1 MKQIGKFGKS
11 FLIFI
16 CMMLVAALFTGCPK
30 PTDGNE
36 ETTVNLTIK
45 GDWPQGIKSIS
56 LVPSGSGSLG
66 FYSDVLTL
74 TSEKKST
81 TLKSSQA
88 WNGVSFTAG
97 TKVQLVIEPEKVN
110 DAGYYEYYA
119 CIDGEEKP
127 QVSVNDTKLTDTST
141 NLEIDLNT
149 QLMGGTPNLKPTNLI
164 TGAYRNGS
172 RDFYTQEFT
181 LTQNNEISYSGL
193 KKIELEKIKLKDS
206 AGYCYVSAAN
216 LSEFDYYKETDY
228 WERKVIADL
237 KKQDTNERPVS
248 ICVKGEPYYWICETS
263 TNYVLNVY
271 GYENYKLD
279 MTECTDF
286 YVDYREYKIYV
297 NAGPK
302 QGELYKPTEGI
313 KIEKIEDS
321 LLTAKKLVSAD
332 PAIEINFS
340 EGQKYTATIEGE
352 DYSGVYK
359 YKDECGTIA
368 AELKITTDIGV
379 TLGTLQKYGDTWA
392 FCDSQ
397 DPNKDPVYFGKVIKI
412 SKNIGDVAPGQ
423 PFYLGTEFIGFETNP
438 STRKIHIKGLTDS
451 DYNEEFTISESSTLE
466 LSGDDQLEPG
476 RYVCTVSVEQDGKK
490 YESNSGYLYVKKLNI
505 IQDLNVQLGDIATI
519 PIEMLYYSEP
529 EGYYDNP
536 YRSKSSPG
544 FYIHLEGEGVN
555 FTTQNPF
562 PVKDGKIAF
571 PTYGFSPTVKDGQ
584 LCPVDLWIEDSDY
597 YVVSEAGKEV
607 SKRLASNKV
616 KITLNG
622 PQGTISFSAIDGQTT
637 AKVGQEVQ
645 MNVAIEGFTMAE
657 PWVMIFIQLGENQ
670 NIDVDDKNAITW
682 HDESLPKYPDRN
694 DFPVV
699 NGKITFTIPEDA
711 LSEGQ
716 DSATYKLYVWSCG
729 IYSQSVDVTVTRD

>member
-1 MKQIGKFGKS
+1 MKQVGKLGKS
-11 FLIFI
+11 FLILI
-16 CMMLVAALFTGCPK
+16 CVMLAAALFTGCPK

-149 QLMGGTPNLKPTNLI
+149 QPMVGDRTPNLKPTNLI

-228 WERKVIADL
+228 WERKVIVDL

-286 YVDYREYKIYV
+286 YVDYKEYKIYV

-302 QGELYKPTEGI
+302 QGGMI
-313 KIEKIEDS
+313 K
-321 LLTAKKLVSAD
+321 
-332 PAIEINFS
+332 
-340 EGQKYTATIEGE
+340 
-352 DYSGVYK
+352 
-359 YKDECGTIA
+359 
-368 AELKITTDIGV
+368 
-379 TLGTLQKYGDTWA
+379 
-392 FCDSQ
+392 
-397 DPNKDPVYFGKVIKI
+397 
-412 SKNIGDVAPGQ
+412 
-423 PFYLGTEFIGFETNP
+423 
-438 STRKIHIKGLTDS
+438 R
-451 DYNEEFTISESSTLE
+451 
-466 LSGDDQLEPG
+466 
-476 RYVCTVSVEQDGKK
+476 
-490 YESNSGYLYVKKLNI
+490 
-505 IQDLNVQLGDIATI
+505 
-519 PIEMLYYSEP
+519 
-529 EGYYDNP
+529 
-536 YRSKSSPG
+536 
-544 FYIHLEGEGVN
+544 
-555 FTTQNPF
+555 
-562 PVKDGKIAF
+562 
-571 PTYGFSPTVKDGQ
+571 
-584 LCPVDLWIEDSDY
+584 
-597 YVVSEAGKEV
+597 
-607 SKRLASNKV
+607 
-616 KITLNG
+616 
-622 PQGTISFSAIDGQTT
+622 
-637 AKVGQEVQ
+637 
-645 MNVAIEGFTMAE
+645 
-657 PWVMIFIQLGENQ
+657 
-670 NIDVDDKNAITW
+670 
-682 HDESLPKYPDRN
+682 
-694 DFPVV
+694 
-699 NGKITFTIPEDA
+699 
-711 LSEGQ
+711 
-716 DSATYKLYVWSCG
+716 
-729 IYSQSVDVTVTRD
+729 